1 MEKIFTPVFF
11 LEDLTNLDF
20 SQIYITL
27 MIDGVGS
34 KPFSAQTLPPIKPPD
49 ISFKKKNN

>member
-1 MEKIFTPVFF
+1 
-11 LEDLTNLDF
+11 
-20 SQIYITL
+20 

-49 ISFKKKNN
+49 ISFKKEIIDNTRTSFSTPAR